1 MSHTRV
7 KIKYEEEGPYG
18 STTEETLYC
27 HHNHTCDIVLFYYGD
42 GEHLVGINEFSS
54 NNLWTAMEKLMYYHK
69 HEGEVEY
76 WDEEDRNKIME
87 FKPKPKYSV
96 AELHKMINE
105 EVGSVD
111 THTKNNIIKLIN
123 KLT

>member
-27 HHNHTCDIVLFYYGD
+27 HHNHTCDIVSFYYGN
-42 GEHLVGINEFSS
+42 GEYLVAFNEFSP
-54 NNLWTAMEKLMYYHK
+54 NNLWGAMEKLMYYHK
-69 HEGEVEY
+69 FECEVEY
-76 WDEEDRNKIME
+76 WSEEDRKKIKE
-87 FKPKPKYSV
+87 YKSKKYSV
-96 AELHKMINE
+96 SELHKMISD

-111 THTKNNIIKLIN
+111 THTRNNIVKL
-123 KLT
+123 